1 MRRLGLVLLS
11 CALVLTGLTA
21 PWSASAES
29 YGPGSLVKDVPVA
42 GTPHVLDGR
51 VNSIARVGNTL
62 ILGGTFTQTRNNDS
76 TDVILRSRLVAFDV
90 TTKKIST
97 TFAPNPNGAVEVVL
111 PAPDG
116 KSVYVGGLFTSIAG
130 AAVRNLAQ
138 VNVAD
143 GSLVTSFNPAT
154 VDGRVLDLRL
164 ANNRLWVAGAF
175 THIAT
180 RAQRAL
186 ATVNPVTGKF
196 DPFMRQ
202 VIAGVHNGGTTT
214 VLKIDINSQGTRLI
228 GLGNFDTVDAAKR
241 HQLFVLDISGVT
253 STNANWQTAYYETPC
268 SSSFNSYMRDLDFS
282 PDGRFFVVSTTGAY
296 GGVGAACDSTARFET
311 GATGTGIRPSWIN
324 NTGGDTTYAVE
335 VTDSIVYTGG
345 HARWQN
351 NPYASDSAGPGAV
364 SRPGIA
370 ALDPINGLPL
380 SWNPT
385 RERGVGVF
393 DFLIDDLGLWVASDT
408 TRIGA
413 SYLRSRIALLPVGG
427 TTFPGVRTP
436 SLPNDVHIVRTNN
449 GGIQKRSYSG
459 TAFGTAQTVPTGGL
473 TTNNVRGAFM
483 LNGYLYIAWS
493 DGTFDRRTFDGTT
506 YGTPEPVNTGG
517 QLTAM
522 TEWSSDIQSM
532 TGMFYDSGRIYFTRS
547 GTSALYYRYFTP
559 ENKILGA
566 QRLTASSNVTGIDF
580 RQVRGMFVADG
591 NLYWSTSSNDLRRL
605 GWAQGA
611 QSGTPVAGTATVVSS
626 SNVDG
631 FSWGSP
637 RALFL
642 FQGPDG
648 EGPTTTPVA
657 AFTQTCT
664 SLTCSFD
671 SSSSSVQG
679 PAGSGRSWSFGDGTT
694 STEANPSHTFAA
706 TGTYPVTLTVT
717 SSRGLT
723 NSVTK
728 SVQVTRVNQAPS
740 ADFTFSCQQL
750 ACSFNAAGSTDAD
763 GTVASYA
770 WNFGDGTTGTGS
782 PVDHPYA
789 TPGTRDVTLT
799 VTDNEG
805 ATRSVTKSV
814 SSVAAGMTFVASTS
828 KIDNQANH
836 VATIPNT
843 VQAGD
848 TLLLFLTANSSIITL
863 TPPAGWTEVQSGIV
877 DGLQAR
883 VWTRTAVAG
892 DAGAKA
898 TVLGSGAA
906 KTDMTVAAYRPNA
919 GSTLSVA
926 TSAQAYSGSAT
937 TQLTTPQVN
946 VTGSAAWLVS
956 YWGAKSSGTVAF
968 STPAGQQARS
978 SSVGVGTGSISGA
991 LADSAAPVAPGTRGG
1006 LTATTGATASRGA
1019 TFSIVLAAQ

>member
-1 MRRLGLVLLS
+1 M
-11 CALVLTGLTA
+11 
-21 PWSASAES
+21 
-29 YGPGSLVKDVPVA
+29 
-42 GTPHVLDGR
+42 
-51 VNSIARVGNTL
+51 
-62 ILGGTFTQTRNNDS
+62 
-76 TDVILRSRLVAFDV
+76 
-90 TTKKIST
+90 
-97 TFAPNPNGAVEVVL
+97 VL

-143 GSLVTSFNPAT
+143 GSLVTTFNPAT

-214 VLKIDINSQGTRLI
+214 VLKIDVNSQGTRLV

-268 SSSFNSYMRDLDFS
+268 SRSFNSYMRDLDFS

-335 VTDSIVYTGG
+335 ITDSIVYTGG

-351 NPYASDSAGPGAV
+351 NPYASDSPGPGAV

-385 RERGVGVF
+385 RDRGVGVF

-413 SYLRSRIALLPVGG
+413 NYLRSRIALLPVGG

-532 TGMFYDSGRIYFTRS
+532 TGTVLRLRPHLLHPQRHVRALLPLLHAGEQDRGGAAAHRQRQRDWHRLPSGAGHVRRRRQLVLVDVVQRP
-547 GTSALYYRYFTP
+547 APAR
-559 ENKILGA
+559 LGA
-566 QRLTASSNVTGIDF
+566 GCPVRHPGRGRGHGGVELQR
-580 RQVRGMFVADG
+580 
-591 NLYWSTSSNDLRRL
+591 RRL
-605 GWAQGA
+605 
-611 QSGTPVAGTATVVSS
+611 
-626 SNVDG
+626 
-631 FSWGSP
+631 
-637 RALFL
+637 
-642 FQGPDG
+642 
-648 EGPTTTPVA
+648 
-657 AFTQTCT
+657 
-664 SLTCSFD
+664 
-671 SSSSSVQG
+671 
-679 PAGSGRSWSFGDGTT
+679 
-694 STEANPSHTFAA
+694 
-706 TGTYPVTLTVT
+706 
-717 SSRGLT
+717 
-723 NSVTK
+723 
-728 SVQVTRVNQAPS
+728 
-740 ADFTFSCQQL
+740 QL
-750 ACSFNAAGSTDAD
+750 G
-763 GTVASYA
+763 
-770 WNFGDGTTGTGS
+770 
-782 PVDHPYA
+782 
-789 TPGTRDVTLT
+789 
-799 VTDNEG
+799 
-805 ATRSVTKSV
+805 
-814 SSVAAGMTFVASTS
+814 
-828 KIDNQANH
+828 
-836 VATIPNT
+836 
-843 VQAGD
+843 
-848 TLLLFLTANSSIITL
+848 
-863 TPPAGWTEVQSGIV
+863 
-877 DGLQAR
+877 
-883 VWTRTAVAG
+883 
-892 DAGAKA
+892 
-898 TVLGSGAA
+898 
-906 KTDMTVAAYRPNA
+906 
-919 GSTLSVA
+919 
-926 TSAQAYSGSAT
+926 
-937 TQLTTPQVN
+937 
-946 VTGSAAWLVS
+946 
-956 YWGAKSSGTVAF
+956 
-968 STPAGQQARS
+968 
-978 SSVGVGTGSISGA
+978 
-991 LADSAAPVAPGTRGG
+991 
-1006 LTATTGATASRGA
+1006 
-1019 TFSIVLAAQ
+1019 LAARAVPLPGP